1 MKKIRESNK
10 IKYRLIMLLAATLFL
25 CIPVTVHAE
34 EGLMIHG
41 KSQVI
46 AGQETPLTLILQGKK
61 VSPEEAEWESS
72 DRHTAFVEKDGILT
86 AGDIKKEKTVTITAT
101 VTVDDEE
108 YEAEKQIRVLPQ
120 VKDVKIYRNED
131 NADGKLMN
139 FDSSVL
145 PDGEGKAA
153 KVMVLEAKCEPE
165 QALQKV
171 VWKSSDL
178 SVASIDSEGTIHFK
192 GTGKTVIT
200 ATAADGSGVSEKV
213 TISVSDPIEKI
224 KVKPEDMP
232 DTEFVEHGETAE
244 YLVLSDGQ
252 TLQLYTDIS
261 PKGASSAAVRWSS
274 SNESVATVDE
284 DGLVTADFTD
294 SLQEVTI
301 TASAED
307 DSSVSDEFT
316 FRVAPRFD
324 LMYGDKRINDETIHL
339 YLEDGYRDVQ
349 LRLVQE
355 FAEYGKLTWS
365 SEDSEIADVD
375 QNGKIHAYKA
385 GDVIIRALLLC
396 GDDRYI
402 IAKTKVVVLDEDA
415 SHYDRTEAMAE
426 VDRYVVEKER
436 NLGEKLTI
444 TCIGDSI
451 TYGTK
456 LLNDVDYKEIV
467 YPNYLGEYLEA
478 ENVYTMGVGG
488 MPISRVVKDLN
499 ENDWGY
505 YDWNPCMLD
514 LFFDDNVNPTDPD
527 KNNPNEEFYSDQNI
541 ERLEQSDVIVVMG
554 GVNDSFQTFDSVKD
568 ARTVL
573 GMSEDETPTAEQV
586 QEVFLEKRF
595 GSVGSCKEKTF
606 CGDVDKLMK
615 KLKKCAPDAQ
625 IIFFTPFQNTVSNG
639 NDMYPLEE
647 YVDAIKK
654 LGKENDIT
662 VVDTY
667 GQDFMNTAGAQVRKK
682 YMPDGVHGNAAGN
695 RLIANHVAAWILRGR
710 E

>member
-1 MKKIRESNK
+1 MRNPLSKMVSEMEPSGIRRFFDVASTMDNVISLGVGEPDFDTPWHIREEGIYSLEKGRTFYTSNAG
-10 IKYRLIMLLAATLFL
+10 LLPLRQEVAAYLKRRFFL
-25 CIPVTVHAE
+25 EYNPDEVIVTVGGSEAIDIGFRTMLDPGDE
-34 EGLMIHG
+34 VIIPEPCFVSYVPCVLM
-41 KSQVI
+41 
-46 AGQETPLTLILQGKK
+46 AGGVPVRLPL
-61 VSPEEAEWESS
+61 E
-72 DRHTAFVEKDGILT
+72 EKDQFKLT
-86 AGDIKKEKTVTITAT
+86 KEKLLSAIT
-101 VTVDDEE
+101 E
-108 YEAEKQIRVLPQ
+108 
-120 VKDVKIYRNED
+120 
-131 NADGKLMN
+131 
-139 FDSSVL
+139 
-145 PDGEGKAA
+145 
-153 KVMVLEAKCEPE
+153 
-165 QALQKV
+165 
-171 VWKSSDL
+171 
-178 SVASIDSEGTIHFK
+178 
-192 GTGKTVIT
+192 
-200 ATAADGSGVSEKV
+200 
-213 TISVSDPIEKI
+213 
-224 KVKPEDMP
+224 
-232 DTEFVEHGETAE
+232 
-244 YLVLSDGQ
+244 
-252 TLQLYTDIS
+252 
-261 PKGASSAAVRWSS
+261 
-274 SNESVATVDE
+274 
-284 DGLVTADFTD
+284 
-294 SLQEVTI
+294 
-301 TASAED
+301 
-307 DSSVSDEFT
+307 
-316 FRVAPRFD
+316 
-324 LMYGDKRINDETIHL
+324 
-339 YLEDGYRDVQ
+339 
-349 LRLVQE
+349 
-355 FAEYGKLTWS
+355 
-365 SEDSEIADVD
+365 
-375 QNGKIHAYKA
+375 
-385 GDVIIRALLLC
+385 
-396 GDDRYI
+396 
-402 IAKTKVVVLDEDA
+402 KTKVVVLDKNS

>member
-1 MKKIRESNK
+1 MKKMKQYNK
-10 IKYRLIMLLAATLFL
+10 IRYRFLLLLALTLFL
-25 CIPVTVHAE
+25 SVPVTVRAE

-46 AGQETPLTLILQGKK
+46 AGQETPLTLMLQGKK

-72 DRHTAFVEKDGILT
+72 DRHTAFVEQDGMLNAGTIKT
-86 AGDIKKEKTVTITAT
+86 AKTVTITAT
-101 VTVDDEE
+101 VTVDDQE

-120 VKDVKIYRNED
+120 VTDVKIYRNEEKS
-131 NADGKLMN
+131 DGKLMN

-153 KVMVLEAKCEPE
+153 KVMVLEAKCEPA

-171 VWKSSDL
+171 NWKSSDL
-178 SVASIDSEGTIHFK
+178 SVATVDSEGTIHFK

-252 TLQLYTDIS
+252 TLQLYTDVS

-274 SNESVATVDE
+274 SNESVAAVDE
-284 DGLVTADFTD
+284 DGLVTAGFTD

-301 TASAED
+301 TATAED

-324 LMYGDKRINDETIHL
+324 LMYGDRRINDETIHL

-349 LRLVQE
+349 LRLEQE
-355 FAEYGKLTWS
+355 FAEYGRLTWS

-375 QNGKIHAYKA
+375 QNGRIRAGKA

-402 IAKTKVVVLDEDA
+402 IAKTKVVVLDKNS

-426 VDRYVVEKER
+426 VDRYVVQKDR
-436 NLGEKLTI
+436 NPGEKLTI

-467 YPNYLGEYLEA
+467 YPNYLGEYLDA
-478 ENVYTMGVGG
+478 ENVYSMGVGG

-499 ENDWGY
+499 EKDWGY

-514 LFFDDNVNPTDPD
+514 LFFDDNVNPTDPN
-527 KNNPNEEFYSDQNI
+527 KNNPNGEFYSDKNI

-573 GMSEDETPTAEQV
+573 GMSEDETPTSEQV

-595 GSVGSCKEKTF
+595 GSVGACEEKTF

-615 KLKKCAPDAQ
+615 KLKQCAPDAQ

-639 NDMYPLEE
+639 NAMYPLEE

>member
-1 MKKIRESNK
+1 M
-10 IKYRLIMLLAATLFL
+10 IMMLVIALFF
-25 CIPVTVHAE
+25 CVPMTVHAE
-34 EGLMIHG
+34 DDLMIHG

-61 VSPEEAEWESS
+61 VPAEDAEWESS

-86 AGDIKKEKTVTITAT
+86 AGTIKTEKTVTITAT
-101 VTVDDEE
+101 ATVDGEE
-108 YEAEKQIRVLPQ
+108 YEAHKQIRVLPQ
-120 VKDVKIYRNED
+120 VTDVRIYRNGEK
-131 NADGKLMN
+131 ADGSLMT

-145 PDGEGKAA
+145 SDDGGKAA
-153 KVMVLEAKCEPE
+153 KVMVLEAECEPQ

-178 SVASIDSEGTIHFK
+178 SVATVDNEGTIHFK

-213 TISVSDPIEKI
+213 TLSVSDPIEKI

-244 YLVLSDGQ
+244 YLVLSEGQ
-252 TLQLYTDIS
+252 TLQLYTDVS
-261 PKGASSAAVRWSS
+261 PKGASSAVVRWSS

-284 DGLVTADFTD
+284 DGLVTAGFTD

-324 LMYGDKRINDETIHL
+324 LMYGDRRINDETIQL

-349 LRLVQE
+349 LRLEQE

-375 QNGKIHAYKA
+375 QNGMIHAGKE

-402 IAKTKVVVLDEDA
+402 IAKTKVVVLDEDS

-426 VDRYVVEKER
+426 VDRYVVQKER
-436 NLGEKLTI
+436 NLAENLTI

-456 LLNDVDYKEIV
+456 LLNDVDYQDIV
-467 YPNYLGEYLEA
+467 YPNYLGEYLDA
-478 ENVYTMGVGG
+478 EKVYSMGVGG

-499 ENDWGY
+499 EKDWGY

-514 LFFDDNVNPTDPD
+514 LFFDDNVNPTDQD
-527 KNNPNEEFYSDQNI
+527 KNNPNEEYYSDKNI
-541 ERLEQSDVIVVMG
+541 ERLAKSDVIVVMG

-573 GMSEDETPTAEQV
+573 GMSEDETPTTEQIR
-586 QEVFLEKRF
+586 EVFLDKRF
-595 GSVGSCKEKTF
+595 GSVGECKEKTF

-615 KLKKCAPDAQ
+615 KLKQCAPDAQ
-625 IIFFTPFQNTVSNG
+625 IIFFTPFRNTVSNG